1 MSTSAPD
8 RADLNSRQQQTSRI
22 PAASLLAFTSD
33 AFRACG
39 LPQRD
44 AATVAGAMI
53 EADLTGSNA
62 HGIFRLA
69 QYVRWLREGRI
80 SVQPKL
86 KLIKGGPATAVVD
99 GDNGMGHLVMSFAA
113 NAAVDLARQTGA
125 AWVGSRRSN
134 HAGAAGVYAAIP
146 LQHDMIGI
154 YGAASSANHMA
165 PWGGA
170 EPLIGTNP
178 IAFAIPA
185 GEEAPVVLDIATS
198 TSSFGYVR
206 DHAMQGKPIPEG
218 WVIDRAGQPI
228 TDPRRATEGT
238 LLPIGGYKGSGLAL
252 IIGLLAG
259 VLNGAAFG
267 RDVREFGSV
276 AAGEANTG
284 QFVIALDVARFLP
297 LDAFAAEIDRH
308 VRDLRA
314 SARLPGVDAIRI
326 PGEQRRRRREDRSR
340 NGVALAPALLAQLDE
355 LAASLKLRPLREYQP
370 PGSTGPPLS
379 AQSLKAPT
387 L

>member
-1 MSTSAPD
+1 MTTERATSK
-8 RADLNSRQQQTSRI
+8 REQVQSRI
-22 PAASLLAFTSD
+22 SAAVMLAFTAD

-39 LPQRD
+39 LPEKD

-53 EADLTGSNA
+53 EADLTGSDA

-69 QYVRWLREGRI
+69 QYVRWLRDGRI
-80 SVQPKL
+80 NTQPKL
-86 KLIKGGPATAVVD
+86 KLIKGGPGTAIVD

-113 NAAVDLARQTGA
+113 HTAVEMARETGV

-146 LQHDMIGI
+146 LAHAMIGI

-165 PWGGA
+165 PWGGT

-198 TSSFGYVR
+198 VASFGHVR
-206 DHAMQGKPIPEG
+206 DHALQGKPLPEG

-228 TDPRRATEGT
+228 TDAGRATEGT

-252 IIGLLAG
+252 VIGLLAG

-267 RDVREFGSV
+267 RDVREFGT
-276 AAGEANTG
+276 AATEEANTG
-284 QFVIALDVARFLP
+284 QFVIALDVARFMP
-297 LDAFAAEIDRH
+297 LDLFAAEIDRH
-308 VRDLRA
+308 VRDLRS
-314 SARLPGVDAIRI
+314 SARLPGFDVIRI
-326 PGEQRRRRREDRSR
+326 PGAERRRRREDRSR
-340 NGVALAPALLAQLDE
+340 NGVALTPALLKQLDE
-355 LAASLKLRPLREYQP
+355 LTADLKLKPLRSY
-370 PGSTGPPLS
+370 
-379 AQSLKAPT
+379 
-387 L
+387 